1 MWVEV
6 KKAQTLVIAEMW
18 KECFEGEGIPTRI
31 MPVSGLPAA
40 PPELWQAGLP
50 TGQELATY
58 SILVPQDKEHVIKDI
73 LRKL

>member
-6 KKAQTLVIAEMW
+6 KKAKTLAIAEMW

-31 MPVSGLPAA
+31 MPVSGLPI
-40 PPELWQAGLP
+40 
-50 TGQELATY
+50 GQEVTAY
-58 SILVPQDKEHVIKDI
+58 SVLVPKDKEHVIKDV

>member
-18 KECFEGEGIPTRI
+18 KECFEGEGIPARI
-31 MPVSGLPAA
+31 MPREGLPAGREIA
-40 PPELWQAGLP
+40 D
-50 TGQELATY
+50 Y
-58 SILVPQDKEHVIKDI
+58 SVLVPKDKEHVIKDI

>member
-1 MWVEV
+1 VGWGNGEEILMWVEV

-31 MPVSGLPAA
+31 MPA
-40 PPELWQAGLP
+40 AGLP
-50 TGQELATY
+50 IGQELTDY
-58 SILVPQDKEHVIKDI
+58 SVLVPRDKAHLIEDI

>member
-6 KKAQTLVIAEMW
+6 KKANSLVIAEMW

-31 MPVSGLPAA
+31 MPASGLPA
-40 PPELWQAGLP
+40 
-50 TGQELATY
+50 GQEITEY
-58 SILVPQDKEHVIKDI
+58 NILVPQDKEHVIKDI